1 MDPMIE
7 RLSKLATSTLGH
19 FVEEGFLDVAISPV
33 FRPIKCAGR
42 ALTVGEHSSTRDAI
56 RAAQPGEVMMV
67 ARGGEARYAGFGGMV
82 ALACKNAG
90 FAGVVLDC
98 PTCDYAEIV
107 EFQLPVFSRGI
118 SALLPKGRDYRDPIR
133 QPIVCGGIRVAN
145 GDYVLGDDDG
155 ILVIPPSQV
164 EAIVV
169 RGEAAEKRG
178 IETRALLEAG
188 KTLDEVNEIRRG
200 HA

>member
-7 RLSKLATSTLGH
+7 RLSRIATSTLGH
-19 FVEEGFLDVAISPV
+19 FVEDGFLDVTISPV

-42 ALTVGEHSSTRDAI
+42 ALTVGENASTREAI
-56 RAAQPGEVMMV
+56 RAARPGEIMVV

-82 ALACKNAG
+82 ALACKKAG

-107 EFQLPVFSRGI
+107 EFRLPVFSRGI
-118 SALLPKGRDYRDPIR
+118 SALLPKGREYSGPIR
-133 QPIVCGGIRVAN
+133 QPILCGGVRIRD

-155 ILVIPPSQV
+155 VLVIPPSEI
-164 EAIVV
+164 EAIVA

-178 IETRALLEAG
+178 VETRALLEAG
-188 KTLDEVNEIRRG
+188 KTLDEVNELRRK